1 MKWRRLLLALCSV
14 VLTVWLCLTLGVWG
28 DKQEQPLRIGAT
40 YMTMNNPFYS
50 VIDEELRLMIES
62 RGDILLT
69 RDPALDQNK
78 QNDQIHELLSNGIDL
93 LVINPVDF
101 QQILPALEEARQAN
115 VPVVIVD
122 SQVSDPALVA
132 CTIASDNYG
141 AGVLCAEHLMQTR
154 DSARIALLEH
164 PAAQSA
170 VDRIQGFCDTIADHP
185 QYQIAGRA
193 NSDGQL
199 ELAMPALNSLLDADP
214 TIDVVMALNDPTALG
229 AMAALEER
237 NLLDRTQVYGVDG
250 APEAK
255 NMIFEGVMTATVAQS
270 PIEIGQE
277 TAQVIYQILA
287 GEPHDTEIIVPVKL
301 ITIDNVNQ
309 FGSDGWQ

>member
-1 MKWRRLLLALCSV
+1 MKWRRLFLAVCGV
-14 VLTVWLCLTLGVWG
+14 VLAAWLCLTLGAWEEQ
-28 DKQEQPLRIGAT
+28 QETPLRIGAT

-69 RDPALDQNK
+69 RDPALDQDK
-78 QNDQIHELLSNGIDL
+78 QNDQIHELLAGEIDL

-101 QQILPALEEARQAN
+101 QQIRPALEEAREAD

-122 SQVSDPALVA
+122 SQVSDPSLVA

-141 AGVLCAEHLMQTR
+141 AGVLCAEHLMSTR

-164 PAAQSA
+164 PTAQSA
-170 VDRIQGFCDTIADHP
+170 VDRIRGFCDTIAAHP

-193 NSDGQL
+193 SSDGQL
-199 ELAMPALNSLLDADP
+199 ELAMPALDGLLDADP

-237 NLLDRTQVYGVDG
+237 HLLERTLVYGVDG

-270 PIEIGQE
+270 PIQIGQT
-277 TAQVIYQILA
+277 TAQVIYQILSGQA
-287 GEPHDTEIIVPVKL
+287 YESEIIVPVEL
-301 ITIDNVNQ
+301 ITEENVEQ

>member
-1 MKWRRLLLALCSV
+1 MKWRRLFLAVCGV
-14 VLTVWLCLTLGVWG
+14 VLAAWLCLTLGAWEEQ
-28 DKQEQPLRIGAT
+28 QETPLRIGAT

-69 RDPALDQNK
+69 RDPALDQDK
-78 QNDQIHELLSNGIDL
+78 QNDQIHELLAGGIDL

-101 QQILPALEEARQAN
+101 QQIRPALGEAREAD

-122 SQVSDPALVA
+122 SQVSDPSLVA

-141 AGVLCAEHLMQTR
+141 AGVLCAEHLMSTR

-164 PAAQSA
+164 PTAQSA
-170 VDRIQGFCDTIADHP
+170 VDRIRGFCDTIAAHP

-193 NSDGQL
+193 SSDGQL
-199 ELAMPALNSLLDADP
+199 ELAMPALDGLLDADP

-237 NLLDRTQVYGVDG
+237 HLLERTLVYGVDG

-270 PIEIGQE
+270 PIQIGQT
-277 TAQVIYQILA
+277 TAQVIYQILSGQA
-287 GEPHDTEIIVPVKL
+287 YESEIIVPVEL
-301 ITIDNVNQ
+301 ITEENVEQ